1 MRLLTVCCIASLALF
16 AQGNNKNIIPRP
28 PIPIPRPPIIIEP
41 IVIKLPPEVQAQPIE
56 VKDADIRAAVNGVH
70 AETTMTLTFFNP
82 NSRILE
88 GELYFPLPTDATVS
102 GYALDINGQL
112 VDGVI
117 VEKEKAGVVF

>member
-16 AQGNNKNIIPRP
+16 AQENNKNIIPRP
-28 PIPIPRPPIIIEP
+28 PIPRPPIIIEP
-41 IVIKLPPEVQAQPIE
+41 IVIKLPPEIQAQPIE
-56 VKDADIRAAVNGVH
+56 VRDVDIRAAVNGVH

-82 NSRILE
+82 NNRVLE

-102 GYALDINGQL
+102 GYALDINGTL

-117 VEKEKAGVVF
+117 VEK